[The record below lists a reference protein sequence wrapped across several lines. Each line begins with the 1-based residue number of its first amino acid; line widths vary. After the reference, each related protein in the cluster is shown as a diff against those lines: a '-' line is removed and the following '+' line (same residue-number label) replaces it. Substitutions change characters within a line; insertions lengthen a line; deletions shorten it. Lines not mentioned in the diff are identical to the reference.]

1 MIQVL
6 TVKGVGIGHMGA
18 ADQGADA
25 SSGRWTTIPR
35 TLCLI
40 TSGDDVLLIKRAAHK
55 RIFPGRYNGIG
66 GHLERDEDPR
76 SGAIREMREETGLP
90 VRDVRLRGVS
100 NIDAGQSVGILL
112 FTFTAVSD
120 SRALADCDEGTL
132 QWVPIADAQN
142 LPLVE
147 DLLILFRLLFGTD
160 ASDVPFF
167 AHVWYDSSDKMI
179 MTFAEK
185 G

>member
-25 SSGRWTTIPR
+25 SSGRWMTIPR
-35 TLCLI
+35 TLCFI

-55 RIFPGRYNGIG
+55 RVFPGRYNGIG

-90 VRDVRLRGVS
+90 VRDVRLRAYPTLTPG
-100 NIDAGQSVGILL
+100 SVGISCSLYGG
-112 FTFTAVSD
+112 VG
-120 SRALADCDEGTL
+120 LAGACRL
-132 QWVPIADAQN
+132 RRRDAQWSR
-142 LPLVE
+142 LPMRR
-147 DLLILFRLLFGTD
+147 ICRSSKIRSFRL
-160 ASDVPFF
+160 VR
-167 AHVWYDSSDKMI
+167 H
-179 MTFAEK
+179 
-185 G
+185 